1 MRAPRLPDSLVLLLA
16 CVFIAAALTHLV
28 SAGEYERRQDPATGR
43 RVVVPGSFHNV
54 PPHPVGFFETL
65 VAVPQ
70 GMIDAGSVIFLV
82 FLVGGAFN
90 VVDRTGAFAHGIEWL
105 AGRFRR
111 RPQLIIPLVS
121 VAFSTAGAL
130 EGMWEEIIALVPVL
144 LLLARRV
151 GFDPLTAIA
160 MSLGA
165 AGIGSTFGPVN
176 PFSVGIAQRVA
187 ELPLLSGLWFRLVV
201 MLLALAIWVWGTMR
215 YAARVRVP
223 PEDAAAGAAVSS
235 SPRYVVAL
243 TAVAACF
250 AIYVYG
256 AVRLDW
262 GFNELSALFLAMG
275 IVVGLIGGL
284 RVSGTTDAFVDGFRS
299 MAYAAM
305 IIGVARAIFV
315 VLDHGRIIDTLINSM
330 VGPLVDLPKSLFA
343 VGMAVVQTIIALPVP
358 SSSGRAVLTLP
369 ILVPL
374 SDLLGVSRQVA
385 VLAYQYGPGLVGQ
398 ISPTDGALMAVLAL
412 AGIRYEAWLKFA
424 LPLCVALFVLSLAAI
439 LVAVAIGLT

>member
-1 MRAPRLPDSLVLLLA
+1 MRALRLPDSLVLLLA
-16 CVFIAAALTHLV
+16 CVFIAAALTHVV

-43 RVVVPGSFHNV
+43 RVVVPGSFHTV
-54 PPHPVGFFETL
+54 PPQPVGFFETF

-70 GMIDAGSVIFLV
+70 GMIEAGSVIFLV

-90 VVDRTGAFAHGIEWL
+90 VVDRTGAFAYGIGWL
-105 AGRFRR
+105 AGRFRQ
-111 RPQLIIPLVS
+111 RPHLIIPLVS
-121 VAFSTAGAL
+121 TAFATAGAL

-144 LLLARRV
+144 LFLGRRI
-151 GFDPLTAIA
+151 GFDPLTAIS

-215 YAARVRVP
+215 YAARARVP
-223 PEDAAAGAAVSS
+223 PDEGDADAVVSS
-235 SPRYVVAL
+235 SPRHTIAL
-243 TAVAACF
+243 SAVAACF

-284 RVSGTTDAFVDGFRS
+284 RVRGTTDAFVEGFRS

-315 VLDHGRIIDTLINSM
+315 VLDHGRIVDTLINAM

-398 ISPTDGALMAVLAL
+398 VSPTDGALMAVLAL
-412 AGIRYEAWLKFA
+412 AGIRYDAWLKFA
-424 LPLCVALFVLSLAAI
+424 LPLCVLLFALSLAAI
-439 LVAVAIGLT
+439 LIAVGIGLS

>member
-1 MRAPRLPDSLVLLLA
+1 MSALRLPNSIVLLLV
-16 CVFIAAALTHLV
+16 CVFIASALTHLV
-28 SAGEYERRQDPATGR
+28 SAGEYERRQDPASGR
-43 RVVVPGSFHNV
+43 RLVVPGSFHAV
-54 PPHPVGFFETL
+54 PPQPVGFFATF
-65 VAVPQ
+65 VAVPE

-82 FLVGGAFN
+82 FIVGGAFN
-90 VVDRTGAFAHGIEWL
+90 AVDRTGAFAYGVEWL

-111 RPQLIIPLVS
+111 RAHLIIPVLS
-121 VAFSTAGAL
+121 IAFATGGAL

-151 GFDPLTAIA
+151 GFDPLTAIS

-165 AGIGSTFGPVN
+165 AGIGATFGPVN
-176 PFSVGIAQRVA
+176 PFSVGIAQRLA

-215 YAARVRVP
+215 YAARTRMTP
-223 PEDAAAGAAVSS
+223 SGDDTEAAVSS
-235 SPRYVVAL
+235 SPRHSLAL
-243 TAVAACF
+243 AAVAGCF
-250 AIYVYG
+250 AFYVYG

-299 MAYAAM
+299 MAYAALV
-305 IIGVARAIFV
+305 IGVARAIFV
-315 VLDHGRIIDTLINSM
+315 VLDHGRIVDTLINAM

-343 VGMAVVQTIIALPVP
+343 VGMAVVQTIVALPVP

-424 LPLCVALFVLSLAAI
+424 LPLCVVLFVLSLAAI
-439 LVAVAIGLT
+439 LVAVAIGLA